1 MRILDLVM
9 KNPILIGA
17 LVTLFTGAAI
27 GIQATLNGV
36 IGAEIT
42 PVRTGLWM
50 NFVGGAIAGVI
61 LLLFFRGANNS
72 AGTISTSI
80 FMMLAIAGALGIVVI
95 TGVSFSIARTGV
107 AAALGGMFL
116 GQLIIGVLVDTFGW
130 GLSDAIPINPSRLIG
145 LLLMAFAVYLLLPR
159 S

>member
-1 MRILDLVM
+1 MLDLVM

-17 LVTLFTGAAI
+17 LVTLLTGAAI

-36 IGAEIT
+36 IGSEIS
-42 PVRTGLWM
+42 PIRTGLWM

-61 LLLFFRGANNS
+61 LLLFFRGANSNS
-72 AGTISTSI
+72 GTISPSI
-80 FMMLAIAGALGIVVI
+80 LMMLAIAGTLGIVVI

-116 GQLIIGVLVDTFGW
+116 GQLIIGTLVDTFGW
-130 GLSDAIPINPSRLIG
+130 GIYEAVPINPTRLIG
-145 LLLMAFAVYLLLPR
+145 LLLMAFSVYLLLPR